1 MLESCDVMREYDI
14 AIIGA
19 GVMGAAA
26 ACELARRGTRVALID
41 QARLPNP
48 RAASTD
54 HSKVFRFAY
63 PDTLYA
69 RLAVEAVAGWQ
80 AIEQEMG
87 APLLTP
93 TGLLLMGKAES
104 RLESDTAA
112 ALRALGLEAEMMTSA
127 ET

>member
-1 MLESCDVMREYDI
+1 MLESCDVMRECDI

-26 ACELARRGTRVALID
+26 ACDLARRGARVALID

-48 RAASTD
+48 RAASID

-69 RLAVEAVAGWQ
+69 QLAVESLGGWQ

-87 APLLTP
+87 AHLLTP

-104 RLESDTAA
+104 RLESETAA
-112 ALRALGLEAEMMTSA
+112 ALRAL
-127 ET
+127 